1 MIIIECENL
10 EKEYLAKTIKLLYM
24 VQTHCQLKN
33 DNEQLFEHYKIKSGN
48 VFLPNLK
55 EKNENDSESGD
66 SEENEKIKRK
76 NKEIEEINN
85 NNMTKGLMSSDDEEN
100 NNIYTIEKLPKNF
113 TNYNKSIKIILLGDS
128 GVGKTSLLKNL
139 GQEESNINEYRTISL
154 EYFNYNI
161 KINNYIIRMQS

>member
-1 MIIIECENL
+1 MNCCGPETKYIDRDIIKKLRNIKKLKNNLKLISSKKKYYNLYFDGQTAEWKSKGENNKEESDSESKDENHDGIIQKIKTEINEIEIECENL

-76 NKEIEEINN
+76 NKE
-85 NNMTKGLMSSDDEEN
+85 KKVL
-100 NNIYTIEKLPKNF
+100 
-113 TNYNKSIKIILLGDS
+113 
-128 GVGKTSLLKNL
+128 V
-139 GQEESNINEYRTISL
+139 ES
-154 EYFNYNI
+154 
-161 KINNYIIRMQS
+161 